1 MPVPSGTPLGN
12 DEIIGK
18 LADGINRMNN
28 ILDLMMD
35 VFEKGSRADTPSSLY
50 FTREHAI
57 PQQIAQFDTSEIK
70 DISAMT
76 EAELQKLSK
85 RIERNFSETY
95 NKLDSDIADYEAAA
109 NMASDDNVKRYLLEQ
124 KAQKEAEK
132 AALDGQKA
140 RFDAEQHNF
149 KDLEALTRLYA
160 SETDETAKSRI
171 AALIEEKKAMI
182 ETSDVIRE
190 EQQKIKEEAQKTL
203 DEIGVTA
210 GEVERLLAD
219 TAQYEERRKG
229 LQNASTMIAR
239 SGLGNTSLGRVA
251 QNAIG
256 RQQNMNALGNFG
268 NMLNN
273 GASGQAASI
282 ASALFGTGKAA
293 KGATSF
299 LKGFGGVLGK
309 VSKFL
314 GGPWMAVLSFILD
327 AAKAAAKAVNE
338 WQKLTAE
345 FVKYQTEIEKINYEE
360 AKQKKTLQTDIEVEK
375 ITYMGDMA
383 LKMLETQSANL
394 LEATDIQM
402 KAYVK
407 SFEIGTGALTKG
419 VNQTAYDAASAAIEQ
434 GASIQKLGVHQGL
447 RQKQYEL
454 YGQKRGVEAESKVSS
469 AITGMQVAEVE
480 AMASR
485 MEKATDLYNKE
496 LQYTANAANAAT
508 NFDIVGAGAGT
519 AMAMRD
525 ERANTTTEEY
535 GKGNVN
541 AMSGEKNEIG
551 NYKDYGVDQVTGVKT
566 GASAQVEAALI
577 GAGNDGD
584 ISGTL
589 AKREAYMAN
598 HTQKIRQ
605 SVDAIKTDT
614 ELHYKKALAETQAQ
628 TALAE
633 KQADTQAQ
641 MAEKVIDAAE
651 AVQKNWLAVTQAVED
666 WQSKFEKTFN
676 DIGQSLGMNTKGKMM
691 QFQQSQFDIIKSVAE
706 SFGMTEEDVAAIQKG
721 YTDNTG
727 RNGILSKM
735 DMRQLAALGTN
746 MGDNGLA
753 AQYAGEMDI
762 FNHSVEESVD
772 LLGDALNDV
781 NRIGLNGRKFTK
793 DVVNNL
799 KLAQKYNFK
808 GGIQGFMN
816 MAKWAEKTR
825 FNIASLSGMIDK
837 VQEGG
842 LEGVI
847 QQSAGFQVLGGH
859 AAMNSDPLGMMFD
872 AWADPEAYAKR
883 MQDMTKGFGTVDS
896 KTGETKFNINESM
909 QMAQIAKLQGRS
921 VEEVRG
927 EVMDRNKREFVKNNL
942 TDYQKQN
949 LTDEEKDY
957 LGTVAKYNAKE
968 QRYEAKVYNQK
979 TGEVEV
985 KDVKDLTSS
994 DLENVMSEDHDERME
1009 TWVAD
1014 IASTVKKMDAEKIWE
1029 SADVASS
1036 TYQNTLNSFNERLTT
1051 MHESYLNTRQE
1062 TIDNITGMQTTIE
1075 ESVTGFLQQYANNVK
1090 SNTDEVSA
1098 QMENI
1103 KNSANNIAGALNGVA
1118 KTVTTAKAAVD
1129 QQISRMMSA
1138 HEASYKA
1145 ANEKANASVSANTTV
1160 QAPHRQNHV
1169 QNEAY
1174 HGDTSNSAYTQNG
1187 WIFNDRNDGK
1197 WKVTAKGAEVLNK
1210 YGDFGKARQAQKNGT
1225 KINDGIVSGDGQ
1237 PMAVAAKKV
1246 VPIDDG
1252 VMALSNKDDEML
1264 AKRDGGIVD
1273 KWLNGL
1279 GSKITTL
1286 YDSMKSEF
1294 ANRVSVQ
1301 PDYLKMIS
1309 DRWNDPA
1316 GYAKRLQDLNNGG
1329 GSVQQSGKRDVNVN
1343 INGKLTL
1350 DGGGQQIDLLQILKN
1365 NPDLVRKI
1373 TEVVVN
1379 QMSSNENGG
1388 KYEMFS
1394 NRYYR

>member
-1 MPVPSGTPLGN
+1 MPTSGGTRIGD
-12 DEIIGK
+12 DELIGR
-18 LADGINRMNN
+18 LTDGINRMNN
-28 ILDLMMD
+28 VLDLMLD
-35 VFEKGSRADTPSSLY
+35 VFEKGSRSDTPSSMY
-50 FTREHAI
+50 FSHEHIVPREVAS
-57 PQQIAQFDTSEIK
+57 FDMSSVKDFADLTDEEIK
-70 DISAMT
+70 
-76 EAELQKLSK
+76 KLKDKVASS
-85 RIERNFSETY
+85 FAATY
-95 NKLDSDIADYEAAA
+95 ASLESDINRYGEAAA
-109 NMASDDNVKRYLLEQ
+109 MASDENVKRYFLEE
-124 KAQKEAEK
+124 KARKEAEK
-132 AALDGQKA
+132 
-140 RFDAEQHNF
+140 
-149 KDLEALTRLYA
+149 EALADQKKNYDDLRTLNAMYA
-160 SETDETAKSRI
+160 NENDETAKSRI
-171 AALIEEKKAMI
+171 AALIEEKEAALDL
-182 ETSDVIRE
+182 SDIIQQEQAKIRA
-190 EQQKIKEEAQKTL
+190 EAQETL
-203 DEIGVTA
+203 DQLGVSA
-210 GEVERLLAD
+210 ENIQKMMED
-219 TAQYEERRKG
+219 SAQYESRRKG

-239 SGLGNTSLGRVA
+239 SGLGNTSFGRVA
-251 QNAIG
+251 QNAVS

-273 GASGQAASI
+273 PASGQAANI
-282 ASALFGTGKAA
+282 AQSLFGTGKAA
-293 KGATSF
+293 SKATS
-299 LKGFGGVLGK
+299 LLGGFGGMLGK

-345 FVKYQTEIEKINYEE
+345 FVKYQTAIEKINYEE
-360 AKQKKTLQTDIEVEK
+360 AKQKKTLETEAEVEK

-419 VNQTAYDAASAAIEQ
+419 VNQTAYDAANAAIEQ
-434 GASIQKLGVHQGL
+434 GAAIQKLGVHQEL
-447 RQKQYEL
+447 RGKQYEL
-454 YGQKRGVEAESKVSS
+454 YGQKRGMEAQSKIS
-469 AITGMQVAEVE
+469 AAMTGIQVAETE
-480 AMASR
+480 AQASR
-485 MEKATDLYNKE
+485 MERATEMYNTELEYTAKAAKAATD
-496 LQYTANAANAAT
+496 
-508 NFDIVGAGAGT
+508 FDIVGAGANT

-525 ERANTTTEEY
+525 ERNNTTTGEY

-541 AMSGEKNEIG
+541 AMTGEKNEIG
-551 NYKDYGVDQVTGVKT
+551 NYKDYGVDQVNGTMT
-566 GASAQVEAALI
+566 GASAQLEAVAMGAL
-577 GAGNDGD
+577 ND
-584 ISGTL
+584 ISGMQ
-589 AKREAYMAN
+589 AVNIEFMAN
-598 HTQKIRQ
+598 QTQKMRQ
-605 SVDAIKTDT
+605 NADAIKTDT
-614 ELHYKKALAETQAQ
+614 ELHYKKAMAETQAQ

-651 AVQKNWLAVTQAVED
+651 AVQKNWLAVTQAVEE

-676 DIGQSLGMNTKGKMM
+676 DIGQSLGMNSKAKMM

-706 SFGMTEEDVAAIQKG
+706 SFGMTDEDVAALQKG

-799 KLAQKYNFK
+799 KMAQKYNFK
-808 GGIQGFMN
+808 GGVQGFMN

-825 FNIASLSGMIDK
+825 FNIASLGGMLDK

-883 MQDMTKGFGTVDS
+883 MQDMTKGFGTVDRE
-896 KTGETKFNINESM
+896 TGETKFNINESM

-927 EVMDRNKREFVKNNL
+927 EVMDRNKRDFIKNNL
-942 TDYQKQN
+942 TDEQKRT
-949 LTDEEKDY
+949 LSEDEKDY

-968 QRYEAKVYNQK
+968 KRYEAKVYDEEQQRY
-979 TGEVEV
+979 VA
-985 KDVKDLTSS
+985 KDVNKLTSE
-994 DLENVMSEDHDERME
+994 DLKNVMSEDHDERME

-1014 IASTVKKMDAEKIWE
+1014 IASVVKKMDAEKVWE

-1036 TYQNTLNSFNERLTT
+1036 TYQNTLNSFNERLTA
-1051 MHESYLNTRQE
+1051 MHDSYLKTREE
-1062 TIDNITGMQTTIE
+1062 TIEHITEMQTTIE
-1075 ESVTGFLQQYANNVK
+1075 SSVNGFLEQYANNVK
-1090 SNTDEVSA
+1090 SNTDDVSQ
-1098 QMENI
+1098 QMEKI
-1103 KNSANNIAGALNGVA
+1103 KNSANDIAGALNGVA
-1118 KTVTTAKAAVD
+1118 QTVNTAKAAVD
-1129 QQISRMMSA
+1129 QQIDRMI
-1138 HEASYKA
+1138 KA
-1145 ANEKANASVSANTTV
+1145 QE
-1160 QAPHRQNHV
+1160 
-1169 QNEAY
+1169 
-1174 HGDTSNSAYTQNG
+1174 GGFNSATTSAAKTVSTSSNGKVEEAKSPAAKQYTVKAG
-1187 WIFNDRNDGK
+1187 DR
-1197 WKVTAKGAEVLNK
+1197 VTNFDERHVRAGYVDNTHGLPKYTEKGAQAVNQYDSL
-1210 YGDFGKARQAQKNGT
+1210 DKALRAGFKDGVVQTNNEPMSVAASSVT
-1225 KINDGIVSGDGQ
+1225 PINDGSVTLATTHPDDVGLFAKDGGPFDKLFNGIFGQ
-1237 PMAVAAKKV
+1237 IRTIHDAMVEHQKEGG
-1246 VPIDDG
+1246 G
-1252 VMALSNKDDEML
+1252 VM
-1264 AKRDGGIVD
+1264 
-1273 KWLNGL
+1273 
-1279 GSKITTL
+1279 
-1286 YDSMKSEF
+1286 
-1294 ANRVSVQ
+1294 
-1301 PDYLKMIS
+1301 PDYLKMANEAWS
-1309 DRWNDPA
+1309 NPYE
-1316 GYAKRLQDLNNGG
+1316 YAKRMQSAG
-1329 GSVQQSGKRDVNVN
+1329 GSERVQPMGKKDVNVN
-1343 INGKLTL
+1343 INGRLTL
-1350 DGGGQQIDLLQILKN
+1350 DGGGQQIDLLQILKS